1 MDELWIYIY
10 IYMDLQ
16 LYISYNFTMILLDKL
31 WVAELMQVV
40 VQKFASAVWKVVDF
54 IVLYLEKK
62 KKKTETKTKKNRLS
76 RKNLKK

>member
-1 MDELWIYIY
+1 MDIYIY

-16 LYISYNFTMILLDKL
+16 LYISYTFTMILLDKL

-62 KKKTETKTKKNRLS
+62 KKTETKTKEK
-76 RKNLKK
+76 

>member
-1 MDELWIYIY
+1 MSELWIYIY

-31 WVAELMQVV
+31 GVAELMQVV

-62 KKKTETKTKKNRLS
+62 KKTETKTKEK
-76 RKNLKK
+76 

>member
-1 MDELWIYIY
+1 MDIYIY

-62 KKKTETKTKKNRLS
+62 KKTETKTKEK
-76 RKNLKK
+76 

>member
-1 MDELWIYIY
+1 MGELWIYIY

-16 LYISYNFTMILLDKL
+16 LYITYNFTMILLDKL

-54 IVLYLEKK
+54 IVLYLGKK
-62 KKKTETKTKKNRLS
+62 KNKNRNKNK
-76 RKNLKK
+76 RKIG

>member
-1 MDELWIYIY
+1 MDIYIYIY

-62 KKKTETKTKKNRLS
+62 KKNRNKNK
-76 RKNLKK
+76 RKIG

>member
-1 MDELWIYIY
+1 MDIYIY

-62 KKKTETKTKKNRLS
+62 KKPKQKQKKNRLS

>member
-1 MDELWIYIY
+1 MDIYIY

-16 LYISYNFTMILLDKL
+16 LYITYNFTMILLDKL

-62 KKKTETKTKKNRLS
+62 KKNRNKNK
-76 RKNLKK
+76 RKIG

>member
-1 MDELWIYIY
+1 
-10 IYMDLQ
+10 MDLQ

-62 KKKTETKTKKNRLS
+62 KKTETKTKEK
-76 RKNLKK
+76 

>member
-1 MDELWIYIY
+1 MDV
-10 IYMDLQ
+10 YMDLQ
-16 LYISYNFTMILLDKL
+16 LYRTYNFTMISLDKL

-62 KKKTETKTKKNRLS
+62 KKTETKTKEK
-76 RKNLKK
+76 

>member
-1 MDELWIYIY
+1 MDIY

-16 LYISYNFTMILLDKL
+16 LYITYNFTMILLDKL

-54 IVLYLEKK
+54 IVLYLGKK
-62 KKKTETKTKKNRLS
+62 KNKNRNKNK
-76 RKNLKK
+76 RKIG

>member
-62 KKKTETKTKKNRLS
+62 KKTETKTKEK
-76 RKNLKK
+76 